1 MTLAQQGHK
10 IEEKYAG
17 IYYICN
23 LPFPVQIV
31 VMKQLRREGHKSL
44 KVLSA
49 KAKKEDVKGF
59 LKETEELCSPR
70 EKQNVDAVLQ
80 ASVRANYELYEEI
93 RRESTMCEAL
103 RELMKDEIEK
113 DVNAA
118 KKIAIKEGREQGIA
132 EGRAKGDSD
141 TDRFQNPQ
149 AEARSHSAF
158 SSQFS
163 SLCLK
168 LALSALLA
176 LFASSALFVR
186 FFCTKTQLRLQ

>member
-118 KKIAIKEGREQGIA
+118 KKIAIKEGRA
-132 EGRAKGDSD
+132 EG
-141 TDRFQNPQ
+141 
-149 AEARSHSAF
+149 EANIIRIMN
-158 SSQFS
+158 
-163 SLCLK
+163 K
-168 LALSALLA
+168 NGLSPELIATSTGKSIEDVNLILEGRE
-176 LFASSALFVR
+176 LELV
-186 FFCTKTQLRLQ
+186 

>member
-1 MTLAQQGHK
+1 MFLTLAQQGHK

-132 EGRAKGDSD
+132 EGRAKGI
-141 TDRFQNPQ
+141 
-149 AEARSHSAF
+149 AEGEANIIRIMN
-158 SSQFS
+158 
-163 SLCLK
+163 K
-168 LALSALLA
+168 NGLSPELIATSTGKSIEDVNLILEGRE
-176 LFASSALFVR
+176 LELV
-186 FFCTKTQLRLQ
+186 

>member
-1 MTLAQQGHK
+1 M
-10 IEEKYAG
+10 
-17 IYYICN
+17 
-23 LPFPVQIV
+23 
-31 VMKQLRREGHKSL
+31 
-44 KVLSA
+44 SA

-132 EGRAKGDSD
+132 EGRAKGI
-141 TDRFQNPQ
+141 
-149 AEARSHSAF
+149 AEGRAEGEANIIRIMN
-158 SSQFS
+158 
-163 SLCLK
+163 K
-168 LALSALLA
+168 NGLSPELIATSTGKSIEDVNLILEGRE
-176 LFASSALFVR
+176 LELV
-186 FFCTKTQLRLQ
+186 

>member
-1 MTLAQQGHK
+1 MFLTLAQQGHK

-113 DVNAA
+113 DVNAV

-132 EGRAKGDSD
+132 EGRAKGI
-141 TDRFQNPQ
+141 
-149 AEARSHSAF
+149 AEGRAEGRAEGEANIIRIMN
-158 SSQFS
+158 
-163 SLCLK
+163 K
-168 LALSALLA
+168 NGLSPELIATSTGKSIEDVNLILEGRE
-176 LFASSALFVR
+176 LELV
-186 FFCTKTQLRLQ
+186 

>member
-1 MTLAQQGHK
+1 MFLTLAQQGHK

-132 EGRAKGDSD
+132 EGRAKGI
-141 TDRFQNPQ
+141 
-149 AEARSHSAF
+149 AEGIAEGRTEGEANIIRIMN
-158 SSQFS
+158 
-163 SLCLK
+163 K
-168 LALSALLA
+168 NGLSPELIATSTGKSIEDVNLILEGRE
-176 LFASSALFVR
+176 LELV
-186 FFCTKTQLRLQ
+186 

>member
-132 EGRAKGDSD
+132 EGRAKGI
-141 TDRFQNPQ
+141 
-149 AEARSHSAF
+149 AEGRAQGIAEGRTEGEANIIRIMN
-158 SSQFS
+158 
-163 SLCLK
+163 K
-168 LALSALLA
+168 NGLSPELIATSTGKSIEDVNLILEGRE
-176 LFASSALFVR
+176 LELV
-186 FFCTKTQLRLQ
+186 

>member
-1 MTLAQQGHK
+1 MFLTLAQQGHK

-132 EGRAKGDSD
+132 EGRTKGIAEGRAKGI
-141 TDRFQNPQ
+141 
-149 AEARSHSAF
+149 AEGEANIIRIMN
-158 SSQFS
+158 
-163 SLCLK
+163 K
-168 LALSALLA
+168 NGLSPELIATSTGKSIEDVNLILEGRE
-176 LFASSALFVR
+176 LELV
-186 FFCTKTQLRLQ
+186 

>member
-1 MTLAQQGHK
+1 MFLTLAQQGHK

-132 EGRAKGDSD
+132 EGREQGI
-141 TDRFQNPQ
+141 
-149 AEARSHSAF
+149 AEGRTEGEANIIRIMN
-158 SSQFS
+158 
-163 SLCLK
+163 K
-168 LALSALLA
+168 NGLSPELIATSTGKSIEDVNLILEGRE
-176 LFASSALFVR
+176 LELV
-186 FFCTKTQLRLQ
+186 

>member
-1 MTLAQQGHK
+1 MFLTLAQQGHK

-49 KAKKEDVKGF
+49 KAKKEDVKRF

-132 EGRAKGDSD
+132 EGRAKGI
-141 TDRFQNPQ
+141 
-149 AEARSHSAF
+149 AEGRAEGEANIIRIMN
-158 SSQFS
+158 
-163 SLCLK
+163 K
-168 LALSALLA
+168 NGLSPELIATSTGKSIEDVNLILEGRE
-176 LFASSALFVR
+176 LELV
-186 FFCTKTQLRLQ
+186 

>member
-1 MTLAQQGHK
+1 M
-10 IEEKYAG
+10 
-17 IYYICN
+17 
-23 LPFPVQIV
+23 
-31 VMKQLRREGHKSL
+31 
-44 KVLSA
+44 SA

-132 EGRAKGDSD
+132 EGRAKGI
-141 TDRFQNPQ
+141 
-149 AEARSHSAF
+149 AEGRAQGIAEGRTEGEANIIRIMN
-158 SSQFS
+158 
-163 SLCLK
+163 K
-168 LALSALLA
+168 NGLSPELIATSTGKSIEDVNLILEGRE
-176 LFASSALFVR
+176 LELV
-186 FFCTKTQLRLQ
+186 

>member
-31 VMKQLRREGHKSL
+31 VMNQLRREGHKSL

-49 KAKKEDVKGF
+49 KAKKEDVKEF

-132 EGRAKGDSD
+132 EGRAEG
-141 TDRFQNPQ
+141 R
-149 AEARSHSAF
+149 AEGEANIIRIMN
-158 SSQFS
+158 
-163 SLCLK
+163 K
-168 LALSALLA
+168 NGLSPELIATSTGKSIEDVNLILEGRE
-176 LFASSALFVR
+176 LELV
-186 FFCTKTQLRLQ
+186 

>member
-132 EGRAKGDSD
+132 EGRAKGI
-141 TDRFQNPQ
+141 
-149 AEARSHSAF
+149 AEGEANIIRIMN
-158 SSQFS
+158 
-163 SLCLK
+163 K
-168 LALSALLA
+168 NGLSPELIATSTGKSIEDVNLILEGRE
-176 LFASSALFVR
+176 LELV
-186 FFCTKTQLRLQ
+186 

>member
-1 MTLAQQGHK
+1 MFLTLAQQGHK

-132 EGRAKGDSD
+132 EGRAKGI
-141 TDRFQNPQ
+141 
-149 AEARSHSAF
+149 AEGRTEGRAEGEANIIRIMN
-158 SSQFS
+158 
-163 SLCLK
+163 K
-168 LALSALLA
+168 NGLSPELIATSTGKSIEDVNLILEGRE
-176 LFASSALFVR
+176 LELV
-186 FFCTKTQLRLQ
+186 

>member
-31 VMKQLRREGHKSL
+31 VMKQLRWEGHKSL

-132 EGRAKGDSD
+132 EGRAEGG
-141 TDRFQNPQ
+141 
-149 AEARSHSAF
+149 AEGRAEGEANIIRIMN
-158 SSQFS
+158 
-163 SLCLK
+163 K
-168 LALSALLA
+168 NGLSPELIATSTGKSIEDVNLILEGRESW
-176 LFASSALFVR
+176 L
-186 FFCTKTQLRLQ
+186 

>member
-1 MTLAQQGHK
+1 MAQQGHK

-132 EGRAKGDSD
+132 EGRAKGI
-141 TDRFQNPQ
+141 
-149 AEARSHSAF
+149 AEGRAEGRAEGEANIIRIMN
-158 SSQFS
+158 
-163 SLCLK
+163 K
-168 LALSALLA
+168 NGLSPELIATSTGKSIEDVNLILEGRE
-176 LFASSALFVR
+176 LELV
-186 FFCTKTQLRLQ
+186 

>member
-1 MTLAQQGHK
+1 MFLTLAQQGHK

-118 KKIAIKEGREQGIA
+118 KKIAIKEGRA
-132 EGRAKGDSD
+132 EG
-141 TDRFQNPQ
+141 
-149 AEARSHSAF
+149 EANIIRIMN
-158 SSQFS
+158 
-163 SLCLK
+163 K
-168 LALSALLA
+168 NGLSPELIATSTGKSIEDVNLILEGRE
-176 LFASSALFVR
+176 LELV
-186 FFCTKTQLRLQ
+186 

>member
-118 KKIAIKEGREQGIA
+118 KEIAIKEGRA
-132 EGRAKGDSD
+132 EG
-141 TDRFQNPQ
+141 
-149 AEARSHSAF
+149 EANIIRIMNKNGL
-158 SSQFS
+158 SSERIATS
-163 SLCLK
+163 TGKSIEDVNLILEGRESW
-168 LALSALLA
+168 L
-176 LFASSALFVR
+176 
-186 FFCTKTQLRLQ
+186 